1 MRWTSA
7 RERLGCFD
15 VGDLSADQVSWSIR
29 LGPSEHEDD
38 RAVRT
43 FEELAELVPDLLAQC
58 FPPSCGYEA
67 HGVRLSGPL
76 EGVRWT
82 VSRGPFRAEVGLQ
95 RYRGRTSP
103 SESSITLR
111 MVASATLYDVIST
124 NAEQLEQLERRV
136 VGWATAG
143 WGLGSVALGILLMSL
158 HGLGPV
164 WAEALLLVPA
174 VAAWRASVS
183 TMIRH
188 ALPSG
193 PDRLALPADSVPV
206 ADGLRRWRELLPTLQ
221 AQYDLL
227 QAAMGQAPFRCPGQ
241 LGTADPR
248 VRVRQADGPTL
259 AWRRPALAAI
269 ERSQRSASAS
279 TRKNDA

>member
-1 MRWTSA
+1 
-7 RERLGCFD
+7 

-29 LGPSEHEDD
+29 LGPSELEDD

-43 FEELAELVPDLLAQC
+43 FEELAELVPDLLTQC

-67 HGVRLSGPL
+67 QGVRLSGPL

-103 SESSITLR
+103 SASSTTLR
-111 MVASATLYDVIST
+111 MVASATLHDVIST
-124 NAEQLEQLERRV
+124 DAEQLERRV

-183 TMIRH
+183 AMIRH

-193 PDRLALPADSVPV
+193 PDRLALPADSVPI

-221 AQYDLL
+221 AQNELL
-227 QAAMGQAPFRCPGQ
+227 QAAMGQAPFRCPGH
-241 LGTADPR
+241 LGTVDPR
-248 VRVRQADGPTL
+248 VRVRQAAGSAL
-259 AWRRPALAAI
+259 AWRRPALAAM